1 MGNPSLLFPSLWFV
15 CIVSYPFTVSPS
27 ACLFFLWPFTKYL
40 KTGIKLFL
48 YYLFFRLNKPVSP
61 RHKDSTPDA
70 ASQVS
75 NTVKKKNSCHQAAVL
90 LYGVIFQHQGPNVTC
105 IQFSA
110 HQNSQDILT
119 DLLFFFF
126 KLFRSLYCCIRLT
139 SSQFQN
145 FTPTFVELHKVSV
158 SPFLKLA
165 KTPLKIY
172 PALPCINYGPNLML
186 SMSSL
191 RLASVLWPRSQIVSE
206 KPLRTVTCNG
216 QQQCFESLTATL
228 YPTCSLSF
236 AYLLWIAKIAFL
248 IATMLIFLAL

>member
-75 NTVKKKNSCHQAAVL
+75 NTVKKKISCHQAAVL

-110 HQNSQDILT
+110 HQNSQDILM

-126 KLFRSLYCCIRLT
+126 QVVPQSVLLY
-139 SSQFQN
+139 QVN
-145 FTPTFVELHKVSV
+145 FIPVSELHTHFCWTSQ
-158 SPFLKLA
+158 SFCQPIPETCQDA
-165 KTPLKIY
+165 SED
-172 PALPCINYGPNLML
+172 LPCSPMY
-186 SMSSL
+186 
-191 RLASVLWPRSQIVSE
+191 
-206 KPLRTVTCNG
+206 
-216 QQQCFESLTATL
+216 
-228 YPTCSLSF
+228 
-236 AYLLWIAKIAFL
+236 
-248 IATMLIFLAL
+248 